1 MKTSHYDNNSLA
13 APEVKR
19 YIVCSICEDTGMIN
33 NRVDTSK
40 TKMAKAKLPFKA
52 AAGAARKKSWIRMQ
66 TYLENNV

>member
-13 APEVKR
+13 ALEVER
-19 YIVCSICEDTGMIN
+19 YIVCSICEDTGMTI

-52 AAGAARKKSWIRMQ
+52 VAGAARKKSWVRMQ
-66 TYLENNV
+66 ICLEK